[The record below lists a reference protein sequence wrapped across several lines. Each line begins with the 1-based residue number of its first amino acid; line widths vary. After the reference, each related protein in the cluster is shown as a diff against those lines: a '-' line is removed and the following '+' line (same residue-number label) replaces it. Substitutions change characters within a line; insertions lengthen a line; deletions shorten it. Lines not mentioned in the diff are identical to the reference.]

1 MEKSFKIYRYTFGGE
16 IFDTLR
22 SDYLKELV
30 KENIFN
36 SIKDGSIYK
45 SKNFIYTRKQI
56 IKGGEIK

>member
-1 MEKSFKIYRYTFGGE
+1 MEKNNFKIYRYTFGGE

-56 IKGGEIK
+56 NKDK